1 MRTRCPA
8 CSTVFRVTSEQLR
21 LKAGK
26 VRCGHCQTLFNAFDQ
41 LVVETPTAETPVV
54 PFSIPVE
61 PSKIQEPSALGPET
75 VMVFDVVPD
84 DRANFPAEPIAEPE
98 PAFVALA
105 ESQPE
110 PEPEPEPIA
119 ESASES
125 EAATEFNAESVT
137 EAEALAEI
145 AASPVERLAD
155 GETLT
160 ETPEESTL
168 AAREVGLVAVR
179 ELSDVAG
186 HNRWAAG
193 TLASGGLGGFAG
205 ESAKPALWPYVLF
218 LLVLVLLL
226 LGQLFYHFRT
236 EVVQR
241 LPDAASLYQMAA
253 IDVPLPRNVEQ
264 VAIETSD
271 LQSDNQRGM
280 FVLQAT
286 LRNRAAYAQAWP
298 DLELTLTDTHDTV
311 VSRRVLAPTDYLPPA
326 VPPGIFPANAETA
339 IRLWVEAKDIGAA
352 GYRLYV
358 FYP

>member
-41 LVVETPTAETPVV
+41 LVVEPPTAETPVV

-61 PSKIQEPSALGPET
+61 PSKVQEPSALGPET
-75 VMVFDVVPD
+75 VMVFDIVHEEQGD
-84 DRANFPAEPIAEPE
+84 FPAEPIAELE
-98 PAFVALA
+98 PAFAAPA
-105 ESQPE
+105 ELEPQPE
-110 PEPEPEPIA
+110 PEPVA
-119 ESASES
+119 ESSSES
-125 EAATEFNAESVT
+125 EEAAAFDPELVT
-137 EAEALAEI
+137 EAEAFEEI
-145 AASPVERLAD
+145 AAPPVERLAD

-218 LLVLVLLL
+218 LLVLVVLL
-226 LGQLFYHFRT
+226 LGQLLYHFRT

-241 LPDAASLYQMAA
+241 LPDAASLYQMAG
-253 IDVPLPRNVEQ
+253 IDLPLPRNVEQ

-326 VPPGIFPANAETA
+326 VPPGSFPANAETA